1 MHHTSN
7 TRKGRVRHCN
17 KSENEL
23 GANWQNQIIKLKFG
37 HWLHTGNS
45 LRYVFH
51 PIHIYREC
59 RCCELY
65 VIVVLPCTVSP

>member
-45 LRYVFH
+45 LRYGMSFIPFTFTESAGVAS
-51 PIHIYREC
+51 C
-59 RCCELY
+59 M
-65 VIVVLPCTVSP
+65 